1 MWPDAPRLRQIAF
14 RNHAKGINNYVTYE
28 SIFAV
33 LVLAAVVCIV
43 PLAQATVTVEVT
55 IAGSSAMWQ
64 TMALG
69 AYKAAGAGAGHWTSA
84 SNAINLTDS
93 RVTPVNVD
101 AGTVWIVS

>member
-1 MWPDAPRLRQIAF
+1 MSRM
-14 RNHAKGINNYVTYE
+14 K
-28 SIFAV
+28 SIFAGMLLTAIV
-33 LVLAAVVCIV
+33 SVV
-43 PLAQATVTVEVT
+43 PMAQAATTIEVT

-84 SNAINLTDS
+84 SNAVNLTDS

-101 AGTVWIVS
+101 AGTVWIVPQYWQRHTPPANASSIIRSAW